1 MAIKTLIPAQLAD
14 GFRRYPIDEHGKLR
28 FQWATVANDAVAGDD
43 GSMVKICL
51 MPAGRKRI
59 VLPLCRYKVSALGA
73 SRVMK
78 IGHRAYYDRSD
89 PSSAAQAEDD
99 DAFASAIDVSA
110 AVNATF
116 PVLAASPLKFDMFS
130 RENVE
135 LFATITGGT
144 IPANATFDFMI
155 AYLYE

>member
-14 GFRRYPIDEHGKLR
+14 GARIYPIDEHGKMR
-28 FQWATVANDAVAGDD
+28 QVWSTVVNDAVAGDD
-43 GSMVKICL
+43 GSFVRICKL
-51 MPAGRKRI
+51 PPGRKRL

-89 PSSAAQAEDD
+89 PSAAIVAEDD
-99 DAFASAIDVSA
+99 DAFAVNVDVSA
-110 AVNATF
+110 AVAAYF
-116 PVLAASPLKFDMFS
+116 PIAAASPMKFDMFS
-130 RENVE
+130 RDTFE

-155 AYLYE
+155 TYLYE

>member
-14 GFRRYPIDEHGKLR
+14 GARIYPIDEHGKMR
-28 FQWATVANDAVAGDD
+28 VQYATVQNDAVAGDD
-43 GSMVKICL
+43 GSFVRICKL
-51 MPAGRKRI
+51 PPGRKRLM
-59 VLPLCRYKVSALGA
+59 LPLCRYKVSALGA

-78 IGHRAYYDRSD
+78 IGHRAYYDRSE
-89 PSSAAQAEDD
+89 PSATAQAEDD

-116 PVLAASPLKFDMFS
+116 PVAAASPLKFDMFS
-130 RENVE
+130 REAFE

-144 IPANATFDFMI
+144 IPAAATFEFQI
-155 AYLYE
+155 VYVYE